1 MSLLAVKNLT
11 KRFGGITAVDD
22 CSFDVRE
29 GTITALIGPNGAGKS
44 TAFNLINGVLKPDAG
59 TVHFEDEDITNKRPS
74 WIMRRGISR
83 TFQITRDL
91 KEMTV
96 LENVVVQSPVQ
107 GFRGLF
113 RSDINKVEHE
123 RAMSLLEF
131 VGIAKLA
138 NLRAK
143 NLSYGQKKLMELAG
157 VMMSDPKMIM
167 LDEPAGGVNPAL
179 LETIIDR
186 IITLHQQGITFF
198 IVEHNMDMVMQLC
211 DPVIVMAYGSVLAIG
226 PPEDIQQNKTVLEAY
241 LGD

>member
-1 MSLLAVKNLT
+1 
-11 KRFGGITAVDD
+11 
-22 CSFDVRE
+22 
-29 GTITALIGPNGAGKS
+29 
-44 TAFNLINGVLKPDAG
+44 
-59 TVHFEDEDITNKRPS
+59 
-74 WIMRRGISR
+74 MRRGISR

-113 RSDINKVEHE
+113 RSDINKVEYE